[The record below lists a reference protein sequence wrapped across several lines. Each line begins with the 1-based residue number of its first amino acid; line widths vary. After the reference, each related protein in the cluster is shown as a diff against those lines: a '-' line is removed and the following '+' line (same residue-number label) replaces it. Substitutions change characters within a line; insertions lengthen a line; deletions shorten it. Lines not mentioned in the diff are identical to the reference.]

1 MADGSLVFDTL
12 INSSGFKL
20 GMQALG
26 GIAKK
31 SVAGIAAATSAASTA
46 ISALAKQAT
55 SCYAD
60 YEQLIGGV
68 ETLFKSSADKVE
80 KYASEAFKN
89 VGMSGNEYMETVTG
103 FAASLISSLGNDTDA
118 AAEKANMALT
128 DMSDNAN
135 KMGSDLESIKNA
147 YAGFSKQNY
156 TMLDNLKLGYGGTK
170 EEMQRLL
177 DKAKEI
183 QKTKFGVDVDYDIS
197 SFADIVDAIHVIQT
211 EMDITGTTAKE
222 ASTTIS
228 GSISAMKAAWT
239 DLMTG
244 IADPTQ
250 DFDRL
255 LGNVVDSVVTVADN
269 LAPRIAAVLPQMADG
284 LTKLTNDLLPLIPET
299 INNLLPSVLDGADSL
314 ISALLDTLSKLGT
327 TAIPIISDNIGN
339 IVDTLVSGLSEAAPE
354 LIRAAGELCT
364 TFTEAI
370 ADNSETITKGSADIV
385 ATIIKALSDNSD
397 RIIAAAAK
405 IIASI
410 ANGLSDALPDLIPKA
425 VDVVLKISE
434 TLLDHADELGD
445 AAVKLIVALM
455 DGLTAPE
462 TLNKIVQE
470 APVIIEKLCKALL
483 DLADDVFDVGIAF
496 AEEVIKGL
504 TEFDWAGNITEI
516 NDKLYD
522 LGASMHQ
529 ALTDGY
535 NNEVREKNSD
545 FIAQFADKTKSE
557 LEQMRVDITDEE
569 SRFKNAWSDYV
580 TSGYSSIDEYLKYR
594 LTTKNGVALNTLKE
608 EAEKQNLSVADYLDT
623 KIRGLEEQRS
633 LITDAISEGNYYDPT
648 KSIME
653 GYAENA
659 RNAANTKAWVPD
671 TSAAEAA
678 NNDLEKS
685 NNDLAENTEETAET
699 VTESTDKI
707 TDEFKEFYDN
717 LKFLKSKGIKNGGI
731 SETDYLKQLSD
742 KLHSSK
748 EYDTAPYASYWDEIK
763 DDAEESADKITDTA
777 KDQWE
782 SIDRLNKMGIYNDK
796 KTQEERLKW
805 IKRYCPQYADEYY
818 EYYSEVYDYQRS
830 MEEQSLKST
839 KEALSEQADIVKA
852 KLSEISSEYKSAYKD
867 IQSDISKYKSA
878 LMSVGD
884 TFSVTESEDENGNKT
899 KKYTVNDVSKRLEK
913 MKKYHE
919 SLLKLRDMG
928 ASNSLISEIIG
939 LGAEDG
945 AYMAEQLVRDK
956 DFANFNDLYKQLDD
970 EAQAMA
976 NEFYAP
982 NIQKL
987 NDNTAEQIL
996 SAYGELPAEFG
1007 ALGSAA
1013 AEAFSKGMSGDIT
1026 EVITNSIDNF
1036 GDGIKSALEGM
1047 KSDYNFL
1054 DFLESTD
1061 YQKIGLSAGQ
1071 DFYKGFSAGL
1081 GDIEAARS
1089 AINAGGSSLVS
1100 ASAVSSGVTSAASGS
1115 GGDTVLNAKIY
1126 TTVTLDGDKVG
1137 QAVTD
1142 YQFRHSQEGGT

>member
-1 MADGSLVFDTL
+1 MADGELIFDTK
-12 INSSGFKL
+12 INATGFTKGIGKL
-20 GMQALG
+20 GDL
-26 GIAKK
+26 AKK
-31 SVAGIAAATSAASTA
+31 SVAGIAAATAAASTA

-60 YEQLIGGV
+60 YEQLAGGV

-177 DKAKEI
+177 DKAMEI

-244 IADPTQ
+244 VADPTQ
-250 DFDRL
+250 DFDSL

-339 IVDTLVSGLSEAAPE
+339 IVDTLVSGLAEAAPE
-354 LIRAAGELCT
+354 LAEPAAKLVSTLAKALADNTGTLTQGAIDIVLALANSLIDEAPELVPSAVQAIG
-364 TFTEAI
+364 AI
-370 ADNSETITKGSADIV
+370 ADGLVNNLDRIITAAGDIIKSLAEALVDPKTLEVFATEIPKVVDTVVLYIGENLNDFIV
-385 ATIIKALSDNSD
+385 AGYNIAESIVKGIFSYDWAGTAEEVGRLIHQGEVEAEKLAMEERHSDDIAKWGKMTLSELNTELIRIKDEMGKVNIYENLYDYLLEGKGELEDALSDGLISQDIFDEVKNCGED
-397 RIIAAAAK
+397 TFMYLQNRIE
-405 IIASI
+405 
-410 ANGLSDALPDLIPKA
+410 D
-425 VDVVLKISE
+425 
-434 TLLDHADELGD
+434 TD
-445 AAVKLIVALM
+445 AA
-455 DGLTAPE
+455 
-462 TLNKIVQE
+462 
-470 APVIIEKLCKALL
+470 
-483 DLADDVFDVGIAF
+483 
-496 AEEVIKGL
+496 
-504 TEFDWAGNITEI
+504 
-516 NDKLYD
+516 Y
-522 LGASMHQ
+522 
-529 ALTDGY
+529 TD
-535 NNEVREKNSD
+535 
-545 FIAQFADKTKSE
+545 
-557 LEQMRVDITDEE
+557 
-569 SRFKNAWSDYV
+569 
-580 TSGYSSIDEYLKYR
+580 
-594 LTTKNGVALNTLKE
+594 
-608 EAEKQNLSVADYLDT
+608 
-623 KIRGLEEQRS
+623 LEEQS
-633 LITDAISEGNYYDPT
+633 KLITDIIAKENAKLSEGIKLNKEWQ
-648 KSIME
+648 KSIAD

-671 TSAAEAA
+671 TSEAEAA

-717 LKFLKSKGIKNGGI
+717 LKFLKSKGVKNGGI
-731 SETDYLKQLSD
+731 SEADYLKQLSD

-763 DDAEESADKITDTA
+763 DDAEESTDKITDTA
-777 KDQWE
+777 KEQWE
-782 SIDRLNKMGIYNDK
+782 QIKRLNKLGIYNDR
-796 KTQEERLKW
+796 QAQAERLKW
-805 IKRYCPQYADEYY
+805 IKTYCPKYADEYY
-818 EYYSEVYDYQRS
+818 DYYSEVYGYQQS
-830 MEEQSLKST
+830 AEAESLKST
-839 KEALSEQADIVKA
+839 KETLSKQADIVKD
-852 KLSEISSEYKSAYKD
+852 KLSEISSEYQTKYKE
-867 IQSDISKYKSA
+867 IQSKISTYKSA
-878 LMSVGD
+878 LLSVGK
-884 TFSVTESEDENGNKT
+884 TFSIEESEDKNGNKT
-899 KKYTVNDVSKRLEK
+899 KVSKVADVAKRLEQ

-919 SLLKLRDMG
+919 SLIKLRDMD
-928 ASNSLISEIIG
+928 ASPALLTEIIN

-945 AYMAEQLVRDK
+945 AYMAEHLIKDK
-956 DFANFNDLYKQLDD
+956 NFSKFNDLYKQLDT
-970 EAQAMA
+970 EAQSMA
-976 NEFYAP
+976 NDFYAP
-982 NIQKL
+982 DVQKL
-987 NDNTAEQIL
+987 NDDTAAKITA
-996 SAYGELPAEFG
+996 AYSGLPTEFG
-1007 ALGSAA
+1007 TLGAAA
-1013 AEAFSKGMSGDIT
+1013 AEAFVSGMSGDISDK
-1026 EVITNSIDNF
+1026 ITQNITDLTNGVST
-1036 GDGIKSALEGM
+1036 ALDSM
-1047 KSDYNFL
+1047 KTDFDFL
-1054 DFLESTD
+1054 DFLDSSD
-1061 YQKIGLSAGQ
+1061 FKQAGVDAGQ
-1071 DFYKGFSAGL
+1071 EFSKGFSSAVSEI
-1081 GDIEAARS
+1081 DAAKNS
-1089 AINAGGSSLVS
+1089 INAGAASLAPPVYSSSGTS
-1100 ASAVSSGVTSAASGS
+1100 ASGGS
-1115 GGDTVLNAKIY
+1115 TDTVINAKIY

-1137 QAVTD
+1137 QSVTN
-1142 YQFRHSQEGGT
+1142 YQFRHSQEGGS

>member
-1 MADGSLVFDTL
+1 M
-12 INSSGFKL
+12 
-20 GMQALG
+20 
-26 GIAKK
+26 
-31 SVAGIAAATSAASTA
+31 
-46 ISALAKQAT
+46 
-55 SCYAD
+55 
-60 YEQLIGGV
+60 
-68 ETLFKSSADKVE
+68 E

-250 DFDRL
+250 DFDSL

-327 TAIPIISDNIGN
+327 TVIPIISDNIGN

-354 LIRAAGELCT
+354 LIRVAGELCT

-496 AEEVIKGL
+496 AAEVIKGL
-504 TEFDWAGNITEI
+504 AEFDWAGNITEI
-516 NDKLYD
+516 NDKLYN

-608 EAEKQNLSVADYLDT
+608 EAEKQNMSVADYLDT

-648 KSIME
+648 KSIAD

-707 TDEFKEFYDN
+707 TDEFKKFYDN
-717 LKFLKSKGIKNGGI
+717 LKFLKSKGVKNGGI
-731 SETDYLKQLSD
+731 SEADYLKQLSD

-763 DDAEESADKITDTA
+763 DDAEESTDKITDTA

-782 SIDRLNKMGIYNDK
+782 QINRLNKLGIYNDR
-796 KTQEERLKW
+796 QAQAERLKW
-805 IKRYCPQYADEYY
+805 IKAYCPKYADEYY
-818 EYYSEVYDYQRS
+818 DYYSEVYGYQQS
-830 MEEQSLKST
+830 AEAESLKST
-839 KEALSEQADIVKA
+839 KETLSKQADIVKD
-852 KLSEISSEYKSAYKD
+852 KLSEISSEYQTKYKE
-867 IQSDISKYKSA
+867 IQSKISTYKSA
-878 LMSVGD
+878 LLSVGK
-884 TFSVTESEDENGNKT
+884 TFSIEESEDKNGNKT
-899 KKYTVNDVSKRLEK
+899 KSYKVADVAKRLEQ

-919 SLLKLRDMG
+919 SLIKLRDMD
-928 ASNSLISEIIG
+928 ASPALLTEIIN

-945 AYMAEQLVRDK
+945 AYMAEHLVKDK
-956 DFANFNDLYKQLDD
+956 NFSKFNDLYKQLDA
-970 EAQAMA
+970 EAQSMA

-982 NIQKL
+982 DVQKL
-987 NDNTAEQIL
+987 NDDTAAKITA
-996 SAYGELPAEFG
+996 AYSDLPTEFG
-1007 ALGSAA
+1007 ALGAAA
-1013 AEAFSKGMSGDIT
+1013 AEAFVSGMSGDISDKIT
-1026 EVITNSIDNF
+1026 QNITNLTNGVST
-1036 GDGIKSALEGM
+1036 ALDSM
-1047 KSDYNFL
+1047 KTDFDFL
-1054 DFLESTD
+1054 DFLDSSD
-1061 YQKIGLSAGQ
+1061 FKQAGIDAGQ
-1071 DFYKGFSAGL
+1071 EFSKGFSSAVSEI
-1081 GDIEAARS
+1081 DAAKNS
-1089 AINAGGSSLVS
+1089 INAG
-1100 ASAVSSGVTSAASGS
+1100 AVSLAPPVYSSSGTSDS
-1115 GGDTVLNAKIY
+1115 GGSTDTVINAKIY

-1137 QAVTD
+1137 QSVTN
-1142 YQFRHSQEGGT
+1142 YQFRHSQEGGS

>member
-1 MADGSLVFDTL
+1 M
-12 INSSGFKL
+12 
-20 GMQALG
+20 
-26 GIAKK
+26 
-31 SVAGIAAATSAASTA
+31 
-46 ISALAKQAT
+46 
-55 SCYAD
+55 
-60 YEQLIGGV
+60 
-68 ETLFKSSADKVE
+68 E

-327 TAIPIISDNIGN
+327 TVIPIISDNIGN

-354 LIRAAGELCT
+354 LIRVAGELCT

-405 IIASI
+405 IIVSI

-496 AEEVIKGL
+496 AAEVIKGL
-504 TEFDWAGNITEI
+504 AEFDWAGNITEI
-516 NDKLYD
+516 NDKLYN

-535 NNEVREKNSD
+535 NNEVRKKNSD

-608 EAEKQNLSVADYLDT
+608 EAEKQNMSVADYLDT

-653 GYAENA
+653 GYAANA
-659 RNAANTKAWVPD
+659 KAASEASAWVPD
-671 TSAAEAA
+671 YSAAENA
-678 NNDLEKS
+678 NSELVQS
-685 NNDLAENTEETAET
+685 NNALADNTEETASKITKSSKKISDEFRSFY
-699 VTESTDKI
+699 EDLKYRRARGFIDDDEYKQELTDKL
-707 TDEFKEFYDN
+707 N
-717 LKFLKSKGIKNGGI
+717 SS
-731 SETDYLKQLSD
+731 SE
-742 KLHSSK
+742 
-748 EYDTAPYASYWDEIK
+748 YASALYTSYWSEIQTNT
-763 DDAEESADKITDTA
+763 DKATETITEAA

-782 SIDRLNKMGIYNDK
+782 SIDRLNKMGIYSDK

-818 EYYSEVYDYQRS
+818 EYYSEVYDYQKS

-839 KEALSEQADIVKA
+839 KEVLSEQADIVKD

-913 MKKYHE
+913 MKKYHN
-919 SLLKLRDMG
+919 SLLKLRDMD

-982 NIQKL
+982 YIQKL

-996 SAYGELPAEFG
+996 SAYGELPTEFG
-1007 ALGSAA
+1007 ALVSAA

-1026 EVITNSIDNF
+1026 KVITNSIDNF

-1047 KSDYNFL
+1047 TSDYNFL

-1100 ASAVSSGVTSAASGS
+1100 ASAVSSGVTSASSDS

-1142 YQFRHSQEGGT
+1142 YQFRRSQEGGT

>member
-1 MADGSLVFDTL
+1 MADGELIFDTK
-12 INSSGFKL
+12 INASGFTKGIGKL
-20 GMQALG
+20 GNL
-26 GIAKK
+26 AKK
-31 SVAGIAAATSAASTA
+31 SVAGIAAATAAASTA
-46 ISALAKQAT
+46 ISAMAKQAT

-327 TAIPIISDNIGN
+327 TVIPIISDNIGN

-354 LIRAAGELCT
+354 LIRVAGELCT

-496 AEEVIKGL
+496 AAEVIKGL
-504 TEFDWAGNITEI
+504 AEFDWAGNITEI
-516 NDKLYD
+516 NDKLYN

-569 SRFKNAWSDYV
+569 SRFKNAWNDYV
-580 TSGYSSIDEYLKYR
+580 NSGYSSIDEYLKYR

-648 KSIME
+648 KSIAD

-678 NNDLEKS
+678 NNNLEKS

-717 LKFLKSKGIKNGGI
+717 LKFLKSKGVKNGGI
-731 SETDYLKQLSD
+731 SEADYLKQLSD

-763 DDAEESADKITDTA
+763 DDAEESTDKITDTA
-777 KDQWE
+777 KEQWE
-782 SIDRLNKMGIYNDK
+782 QINRLNKLGIYNDR
-796 KTQEERLKW
+796 QAQAERLKW
-805 IKRYCPQYADEYY
+805 IKAYCPKYADEYY
-818 EYYSEVYDYQRS
+818 DYYSEVYGYQQS
-830 MEEQSLKST
+830 AEAESLKST
-839 KEALSEQADIVKA
+839 KETLSKQADIVKD
-852 KLSEISSEYKSAYKD
+852 KLSEISSEYQTKYKE
-867 IQSDISKYKSA
+867 IQSKISTYKSA
-878 LMSVGD
+878 LLSVGK
-884 TFSVTESEDENGNKT
+884 TFSIEESEDKNGNKT
-899 KKYTVNDVSKRLEK
+899 KAYKVADVAKRLEQ

-919 SLLKLRDMG
+919 SLLKLRDMD
-928 ASNSLISEIIG
+928 ASPALLTEIIN

-945 AYMAEQLVRDK
+945 AYMAEHLVKDK
-956 DFANFNDLYKQLDD
+956 SFSKFNDLYKQLDA
-970 EAQAMA
+970 EAQSMA

-982 NIQKL
+982 DVQKL
-987 NDNTAEQIL
+987 NDDTAAKITA
-996 SAYGELPAEFG
+996 AYSDLPTEFG
-1007 ALGSAA
+1007 ALGAAA
-1013 AEAFSKGMSGDIT
+1013 AEAFVSGMSGDISDKIT
-1026 EVITNSIDNF
+1026 QNITNLTNGVST
-1036 GDGIKSALEGM
+1036 ALDSM
-1047 KSDYNFL
+1047 KTDFDFL
-1054 DFLESTD
+1054 DFLDSSD
-1061 YQKIGLSAGQ
+1061 FKQAGIDAGQ
-1071 DFYKGFSAGL
+1071 EFSKGFS
-1081 GDIEAARS
+1081 
-1089 AINAGGSSLVS
+1089 
-1100 ASAVSSGVTSAASGS
+1100 SAVSEIDAAKNSIKVGAVSLAPPVYSSSGTSAS
-1115 GGDTVLNAKIY
+1115 GGSTDTVINAKIY

-1137 QAVTD
+1137 QSVTN
-1142 YQFRHSQEGGT
+1142 YQFRHSQEGGS